1 MKDVTYCRFF
11 DYSPIDNIINMTNK
25 IQISTVHKEADVQV
39 IELNAQFIA
48 RIVESEILAK
58 DIMADIT
65 NFEDSCDEEAT
76 RAEIAAPTLAYWR
89 MDLEKVWSLLNNVKQ
104 AFLCEER
111 VEPVSVHLPTT
122 SPSI

>member
-1 MKDVTYCRFF
+1 
-11 DYSPIDNIINMTNK
+11 MTNK

-48 RIVESEILAK
+48 RVVESEFLTRNVMGAMSSTK
-58 DIMADIT
+58 HHV
-65 NFEDSCDEEAT
+65 DENEHLEA
-76 RAEIAAPTLAYWR
+76 ALDCWVD
-89 MDLEKVWSLLNNVKQ
+89 DLEKVWSLLSNVKQ

-111 VEPVSVHLPTT
+111 VPLVSVHLPTT

>member
-1 MKDVTYCRFF
+1 
-11 DYSPIDNIINMTNK
+11 MTNK

-58 DIMADIT
+58 DIMDDIT
-65 NFEDSCDEEAT
+65 NFEDSCNEEAT
-76 RAEIAAPTLAYWR
+76 RAEIAAPTLAHWR

-111 VEPVSVHLPTT
+111 VPPVSVHLPTT